1 MIARVKA
8 FYDILI
14 LVYQFSV
21 SENPEGRPILPEPF
35 PIFRLA
41 RIGVDLTVFPVSL
54 SSNPVISYLLWNM
67 DSRCKREVHTVF
79 NGSLTENTVAVVLIS
94 FSNVR

>member
-1 MIARVKA
+1 M
-8 FYDILI
+8 
-14 LVYQFSV
+14 
-21 SENPEGRPILPEPF
+21 
-35 PIFRLA
+35 
-41 RIGVDLTVFPVSL
+41 TVFPVSL

-94 FSNVR
+94 FSDVR